1 MIRSTQRRPVSG
13 SVHSASTF
21 WSPFRAT
28 CSIVTTTRFA
38 PTTMSIAPPIP
49 FTSFPGIM

>member
-13 SVHSASTF
+13 SVHAARIF
-21 WSPFRAT
+21 CSPFRAT

-38 PTTMSIAPPIP
+38 PATRSIAPPIP
-49 FTSFPGIM
+49 FTIFPGIM